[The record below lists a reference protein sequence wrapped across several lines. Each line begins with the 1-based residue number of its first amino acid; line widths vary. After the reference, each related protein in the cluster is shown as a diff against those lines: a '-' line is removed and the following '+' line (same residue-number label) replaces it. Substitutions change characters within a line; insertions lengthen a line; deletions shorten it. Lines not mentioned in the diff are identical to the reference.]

1 MVRRTYGVAL
11 AAVFGLAAVAFL
23 ISGVWALL
31 TGQVEMGIGFVA
43 GGLAFGGVAL
53 LVVETRR
60 APHVDMQVN
69 DDQLLVRFGGW
80 DTLWTLR
87 REVRVPLGLVDQVTV
102 REVGAIRPRWWWRL
116 RGTDV
121 PGVIR
126 AGSFVARGG
135 RELWDVRQGAV
146 AVDIELA
153 EPARF
158 RRIVLE
164 VPDPELAAEQLRA
177 SAGR

>member
-1 MVRRTYGVAL
+1 MFRRTYGVAI
-11 AAVFGLAAVAFL
+11 AAVLGLAAVAFVVA
-23 ISGVWALL
+23 GVLAVL
-31 TGQVEMGIGFVA
+31 TDQADMGIGFVA
-43 GGLAFGGVAL
+43 GGLALGGVAL
-53 LVVETRR
+53 LVVQARR
-60 APHVDMQVN
+60 APHVDIKPTG
-69 DDQLLVRFGGW
+69 DQLLVRFGAW
-80 DTLWTLR
+80 DRLWTLR
-87 REVRVPLGLVDQVTV
+87 HEVRVPLGQIDQVTV

-126 AGSFVARGG
+126 AGSFVAGGG

-158 RRIVLE
+158 RRMVLE
-164 VPDPELAAEQLRA
+164 VPDPELTAERVRA
-177 SAGR
+177 CVGG